1 MAIVKMLL
9 EQMNGTIEITSKEG
23 KGTTVNIRIPLSV
36 YKEEPIKQEQKE
48 EKTEFVETNT
58 PDLSGIHVLLV
69 EDNELNIEI
78 AKFMLEDAGALVE
91 VAMDGEQ
98 AVSAY
103 LDADPGEYDV
113 VLMDIMMPV
122 MDGYIIET

>member
-1 MAIVKMLL
+1 M
-9 EQMNGTIEITSKEG
+9 
-23 KGTTVNIRIPLSV
+23 
-36 YKEEPIKQEQKE
+36 
-48 EKTEFVETNT
+48 
-58 PDLSGIHVLLV
+58 LLV